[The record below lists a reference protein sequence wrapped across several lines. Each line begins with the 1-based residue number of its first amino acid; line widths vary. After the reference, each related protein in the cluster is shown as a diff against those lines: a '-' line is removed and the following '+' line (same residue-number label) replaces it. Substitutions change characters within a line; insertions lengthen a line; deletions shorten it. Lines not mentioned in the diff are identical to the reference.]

1 VRRAIAFL
9 LLAAAL
15 IRPSLARAQNA
26 DRHLLDRLD
35 PATAEEVWKIAES
48 ARAQGV
54 PYESLLLTAAEGASK
69 HAPPERIIVAVRERY
84 TALSVAKEALGAE
97 STPGEISAGAG
108 ALMSGVSAD
117 TLARLRQMRP
127 KGSLLVSLVVL
138 ADLVTRRVPVETAS
152 TALLRAS
159 RMGAKDEDLLRLRS
173 RVESDI
179 KKGVSPAAATIS
191 RLQGLGVNPPPTP
204 PRSGPR

>member
-1 VRRAIAFL
+1 VRRGL
-9 LLAAAL
+9 WLLAIITAL
-15 IRPSLARAQNA
+15 LAPLAVHAQSA

-35 PATAEEVWKIAES
+35 PATADEVWKIAET
-48 ARAQGV
+48 ARQQGV
-54 PYESLLLTAAEGASK
+54 PYQSLLLTAAEGASK
-69 HAPPERIIVAVRERY
+69 HAPPDRIIAAVRERFR
-84 TALSVAKEALGAE
+84 ALSAAREALGAE

-127 KGSLLVSLVVL
+127 KASLLVPLVVL
-138 ADLVTRRVPVETAS
+138 ADLVTRHVPVETAS
-152 TALLRAS
+152 SAMLHAS

-179 KKGVSPAAATIS
+179 KKGVSPAAATMS
-191 RLQGLGVNPPPTP
+191 RLQGLGMSPPPP
-204 PRSGPR
+204 PRAGAR